1 MSGLDGQKAYVGAS
15 NRRAHQSWHTISVQ
29 KANYKK
35 KKKTYKALRV
45 TKRQAS
51 IKAWPHRDLRAQ
63 LSTK

>member
-15 NRRAHQSWHTISVQ
+15 NQRAHQSWHTISVQ

-35 KKKTYKALRV
+35 TYKALRV
-45 TKRQAS
+45 TKRQTS
-51 IKAWPHRDLRAQ
+51 IRAWPHRDLRAQ